1 MPKNQPVEVLF
12 ELMRGRRS
20 IRRFRDEA
28 VQEELLLRLVE
39 AATWAPSAGNRQDW
53 FFSVVTSPDLARRM
67 ADAVRARWDSII
79 AANRGSGIVGEVEQ
93 YVAHFADFAAAP
105 AVIVVS
111 ARSVDAVQR
120 HLLGDDA
127 AATVGSACSAAMAA
141 QNLMLAAHAL
151 GLATCCMTGALAA
164 RDDFCRLLELSAKHE
179 IVCLIAV
186 GWADQTPAP
195 PARKPVSEIARCW
208 P

>member
-1 MPKNQPVEVLF
+1 MSEADALLS
-12 ELMRGRRS
+12 LMRERRS
-20 IRRFRDEA
+20 IRRFRDEP
-28 VQEELLLRLVE
+28 VPQELLARLIE

-53 FFSVVTSPDLARRM
+53 FFSVVTSPDVKRQM

-79 AANRGSGIVGEVEQ
+79 AANRDSGIVGEVER

-120 HLLGDDA
+120 HLLGDA
-127 AATVGSACSAAMAA
+127 APSTVRSACSAAMAT

-151 GLATCCMTGALAA
+151 GLGTCCMTGALAA
-164 RDDFCRLLELSAKHE
+164 RNELSQLLELNKKYELA
-179 IVCLIAV
+179 CLIAV
-186 GWADQTPAP
+186 GWPDESPAP
-195 PARKPVSEIARCW
+195 PARKPTTEIARFW